1 MHHMLKTVNAQENQ
15 SAARELKVCLYAKA
29 MKELL
34 MMPSSTLT
42 PFTPSTM
49 EDAMKLVDQLPVSV
63 TSEHG

>member
-15 SAARELKVCLYAKA
+15 SAARKHKVCLYAKA

-49 EDAMKLVDQLPVSV
+49 ENAMKLVDQLPVSV
-63 TSEHG
+63 TSEFG